1 MKPSAT
7 IGSNAVARPSTS
19 QGRIV
24 ELDGLRGMAILA
36 VLLFHYIA
44 DQAVWMD
51 AAPAAAP
58 GTLLYN
64 FQRLFATG
72 WAGVDLFFVL
82 SGFLIG
88 GILLDARPSPRYFG
102 TFYARRFYRIIPLYY
117 LWIAIYFLLVLTPV
131 RGLLRGLPAS
141 LSINPEQWRNVP
153 EYFLFLQNSVKI
165 VHRNFGTAWLGQL
178 WSLAVEEQF
187 YLLMPLAVRFLP
199 QRWLVP
205 LLCLAVLGSPVARV
219 GVSHFVPQHP
229 AAQYTLTLCRADAL
243 SMGVLLAIGWR
254 NEEWKARFQRH
265 RRLVFSVFSLLL
277 IAVVYM
283 AYWNP
288 SPYTRAAAIWG
299 LSCVGLSCAFL
310 VAFAIMCPNG
320 LWASVCRWPFLV
332 EMGRLSY
339 CLYVIHQAVDLL
351 SHEVLL
357 GETPRFL
364 DWKSAG
370 VTLLA
375 AFLTYGLAKLSW
387 ISYEQPLLRRGH
399 AYKYFPEPRVLPAK

>member
-19 QGRIV
+19 QGRII
-24 ELDGLRGMAILA
+24 ELDGLRGMAILF
-36 VLLFHYIA
+36 VLLYHYVG
-44 DQAVWMD
+44 DKGVWTD
-51 AAPAAAP
+51 VAPVVAR

-64 FQRLFATG
+64 FQRLFSTG

-88 GILLDARPSPRYFG
+88 GILLDARASSRYFG

-117 LWIAIYFLLVLTPV
+117 LWIAVYFLLVLTP
-131 RGLLRGLPAS
+131 LRGVLRSLPAS
-141 LSINPEQWRNVP
+141 LSINSEQWRNVP
-153 EYFLFLQNSVKI
+153 EYFLFLQNSVKV

-219 GVSHFVPQHP
+219 AVSHFVPLHP
-229 AAQYTLTLCRADAL
+229 AAKYELTVCRADAL

-254 NEEWKARFQRH
+254 KQEWKARFLRH
-265 RRLVFSVFSLLL
+265 KRLAFSVFLLPF
-277 IAVVYM
+277 IAVLYLTYM
-283 AYWNP
+283 NP
-288 SPYTRAAAIWG
+288 SPYTRAAAVWG
-299 LSCVGLSCAFL
+299 LTCVDVSCAFL
-310 VAFAIMCPNG
+310 LAFAIMSPNG

-332 EMGRLSY
+332 ELGRLSY
-339 CLYVIHQAVDLL
+339 CLYVIHEAVNLL
-351 SHEVLL
+351 CHEILL
-357 GETPRFL
+357 GESPRFL

-370 VTLLA
+370 VTMLAALLA
-375 AFLTYGLAKLSW
+375 YGLAKLSW

-399 AYKYFPEPRVLPAK
+399 AYKYFPEPRVLPTS